1 MSALKDLLRDRADA
15 IAERWQKGALEVYAK
30 DAAVLFGREKDPF
43 ANPVG
48 HALRTGTEAVLEGL
62 ASGED
67 VEKLAEALAEIVQMR
82 AVQEVSPSKAIAFV
96 FLLKEAVRAE
106 LGAKANDPVVAAALL
121 TLDGQVDRLALATFD
136 CYVKCRERV
145 YELRVGEVK
154 RSFSG
159 VMNMLERRRE
169 REAPA
174 SNGPDSEVRKS

>member
-1 MSALKDLLRDRADA
+1 MSTLKDLLLDRRDA
-15 IAERWQKGALEVYAK
+15 IAARWQKGALDIYAR

-48 HALRTGTEAVLEGL
+48 HALRTGTEAVLKGL

-106 LGAKANDPVVAAALL
+106 LGSQANDPGVAAALL
-121 TLDGQVDRLALATFD
+121 KLDGQVDRLALATFD
-136 CYVKCRERV
+136 HYVKCRERV
-145 YELRVGEVK
+145 YELRVNEVK

-159 VMNMLERRRE
+159 LMGVLERRQE
-169 REAPA
+169 RDTPA
-174 SNGPDSEVRKS
+174 SHEPDNEVRES